1 MVLLYN
7 SFILFFQIVIRI
19 AAIWNAKAK
28 DWLRGRKNIWE
39 KLPVQ
44 AKDASIIWVHA
55 SSAGEF
61 EQAKPLIENLKKTYP
76 SYKILITFFSPSGY
90 KVSGNYNAADL
101 KFYLPV
107 DTASNAKRFIELVNP
122 CLVVFVK
129 YDFWFHYLHT
139 LHKKKIP
146 LLLISAVFR
155 EEQAFFKWYGN
166 FYKKMLHFFL
176 QIFVQDQSSLTLLQ
190 KKGIH
195 NCRLSGDTR
204 FDRVAAISSG
214 SMEIPFIKEFISES
228 NVMVAGST
236 WPGDED
242 LLKKLVLSSQI
253 KLVIAPHE
261 IDVHNIERI
270 KKDFKGAVLYSALTN
285 NEEYSN
291 ATVLIID
298 NVGMLSRLY
307 YYATITYVGGGFTK
321 DGIHNILEAAV
332 HAKPVLFGPN
342 YKKYRE
348 AAELKEQGG
357 GFSINTAD
365 DLKNLTAMLLTN
377 HEYYR
382 QTCKRSMD
390 YINSK
395 RGATDK
401 IMSYIQ
407 ENRLLTNW

>member
-1 MVLLYN
+1 LVLLYN
-7 SFILFFQIVIRI
+7 SFILFFQIGIRI
-19 AAIWNAKAK
+19 AGIWNAKAK

-39 KLPVQ
+39 KLQ
-44 AKDASIIWVHA
+44 ALPKDASIIWVHA

-76 SYKILITFFSPSGY
+76 AYKILITFFSPSGY
-90 KVSGNYNAADL
+90 KISGNYNAADF

-122 CLVVFVK
+122 RLVVFVK
-129 YDFWFHYLHT
+129 YDFWFHYLYT
-139 LHKKKIP
+139 LHSKRMP

-155 EEQAFFKWYGN
+155 EDQAFFKWYGK

-176 QIFVQDQSSLTLLQ
+176 QIFVQDESSLTLLQ

-195 NCRLSGDTR
+195 NCHLSGDTR
-204 FDRVAAISSG
+204 FDRVAAIASQ

-228 NVMVAGST
+228 KVIVAGST
-236 WPGDED
+236 WPGDEE
-242 LLKKLVLSSQI
+242 LLKKLILSSQI
-253 KLVIAPHE
+253 KLLIAPHE
-261 IDVHNIERI
+261 IDVDNIERI
-270 KKDFKGAVLYSALTN
+270 KKEFKGAVLYSALRNT
-285 NEEYSN
+285 EEYSN

-332 HAKPVLFGPN
+332 HARPVLFGPN

-365 DLKNLTAMLLTN
+365 DLKNITEMLLTN
-377 HEYYR
+377 HEYYE
-382 QTCKRSMD
+382 QTCKRSID

-395 RGATDK
+395 RGATNK
-401 IMSYIQ
+401 IMNYIQ
-407 ENRLLTNW
+407 ENRLLTN